1 MNKSIILLLATFA
14 LVACDRPEQHPTGHG
29 ESSHAADAAS
39 AGIFVKGPHGGK
51 LFTNGDFALE
61 MTIFESGVPPEFR
74 VFLFRDGKP
83 LPPDAGTVTI
93 TLGRLDGEKN
103 VHNFKPVDDYLR
115 GDQVVTEPHSFDVE
129 IVAGENGKTHRW
141 SFASYEGR
149 TVIEEAAA
157 ASAELGFAQAGPA
170 TLRQT
175 LALYGAIQP
184 DPDRVRKVTARYP
197 GLVRSVKRQVGDG
210 VQAGE
215 TLATVESN
223 ESLQTYAVTSP
234 IAGVITERAINV
246 GETTGDTPLFVVADH
261 SRVVAEFSVFPRD
274 RTQLR
279 NGQPV
284 SIKAADGG
292 QAGSGKISALTTA
305 PGNATGQMLVARV
318 PLANADNTWVPGQ
331 FITGHVVVGETKVPL
346 AVANDGLQ
354 AFRDFT
360 VVFAQVGN
368 TYEVRMLELGR
379 SDGVMT
385 EVLGGIKP
393 GTTYVTTNSYLIK
406 ADVEKSGASHDH

>member
-1 MNKSIILLLATFA
+1 MNKSIILILTTLA
-14 LVACDRPEQHPTGHG
+14 LVACDRPDQNAAGHG
-29 ESSHAADAAS
+29 ESGHDVEATS
-39 AGIFVKGPHGGK
+39 AEIFVKGPHGGK

-83 LPPDAGTVTI
+83 LPPDAAAVTI

-103 VHNFKPVDDYLR
+103 VHNFKPTDDYLR

-129 IVAGENGKTHRW
+129 IVASESGRTHRW
-141 SFASYEGR
+141 AFASYEGR

-157 ASAELGFAQAGPA
+157 DSAGMDFAQAGPA
-170 TLRQT
+170 TLRQR

-197 GLVRSVKRQVGDG
+197 GLVRSVKRQVGDQ
-210 VQAGE
+210 VKAGE

-246 GETTGDTPLFVVADH
+246 GETTGDAPLFVVADH
-261 SRVVAEFSVFPRD
+261 SRVVAELSVFPRD

-279 NGQPV
+279 TGQSV
-284 SIKAADGG
+284 HIKAADGA
-292 QAGSGKISALTTA
+292 QAGSGKISALTAAPANTA
-305 PGNATGQMLVARV
+305 GQMLVARI
-318 PLANADNTWVPGQ
+318 PLANGDHTWVPGQ

-346 AVANDGLQ
+346 AVANEGLQ

-393 GTTYVTTNSYLIK
+393 DTTYVTTNSYLIK